1 LKLPRDTSG
10 QELAALLR
18 QFGYEITRQTGSH
31 LRLTST
37 MKGKEHH
44 LTIPA
49 HKQLR
54 VGTLNAI
61 LGDVASYLKI
71 ERRELIKRLFHS

>member
-1 LKLPRDTSG
+1 
-10 QELAALLR
+10 
-18 QFGYEITRQTGSH
+18 
-31 LRLTST
+31 LRLTSRA
-37 MKGKEHH
+37 KDKEHH

-71 ERRELIKRLFHS
+71 ERRELIKKLFYS